1 MGRKERKTR
10 EDKAVRLL
18 CLWEP
23 SAHRIDHEGAARADR
38 ARGVSQQAE
47 QAGVWTSDA
56 KGWHRAG
63 VRTGAGV
70 RPVRTQFF
78 SLKWD

>member
-1 MGRKERKTR
+1 MGRKERRTR

-18 CLWEP
+18 WLWEP
-23 SAHRIDHEGAARADR
+23 SAHRIDHEGAERADR
-38 ARGVSQQAE
+38 ADRAGGVSQQAE

-70 RPVRTQFF
+70 RPVGT
-78 SLKWD
+78 